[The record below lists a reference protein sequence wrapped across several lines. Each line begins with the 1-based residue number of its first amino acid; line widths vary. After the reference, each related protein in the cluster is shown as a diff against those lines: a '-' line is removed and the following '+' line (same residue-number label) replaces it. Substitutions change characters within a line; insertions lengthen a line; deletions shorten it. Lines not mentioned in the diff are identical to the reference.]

1 MQMLTTR
8 VTERLGIRYPIVQA
22 GMAGGTTT
30 PELVAAVS
38 DAGGLGTLGAGYMSG
53 DRIREAIR
61 AVRERTDRPFAV
73 NLFIPEPFEEDSE
86 RIEQAQ
92 KRLDRFRREMC
103 LPASPDPGKYRE
115 SFEEQISVVLEER
128 VPVFSFTFGVLPSEW
143 VERLKRQGTVL
154 IGTATT
160 VEEGAVLEESGVDM
174 VVAQGS
180 EAGGHRGTFSGS
192 VEKGLVGLMALV
204 PQMADRVRIPVIA
217 AGGIMDGRGLA
228 ASLMLGAEAVQMG
241 TAFLTCRESG
251 ANPVYRDAVRKGR
264 DDGTVLTRSFSG
276 RYARGLRNRFVVEME
291 KYEEEW
297 PDYPIQNALTKD
309 IRREAARRG
318 NPDLMSLWAG
328 QSASLSRSLPAA
340 ELIRNV
346 VREAQDR
353 LKEKR

>member
-1 MQMLTTR
+1 MLTTR
-8 VTERLGIRYPIVQA
+8 VTQLLGIRYPIIQA

-38 DAGGLGTLGAGYMSG
+38 EAGGLGTLGAGYMSP
-53 DRIREAIR
+53 DRMREAIR
-61 AVRERTDRPFAV
+61 AIRKRTDRPFAV
-73 NLFIPEPFEEDSE
+73 NLFIPEPFEEDRD
-86 RIEQAQ
+86 RIEKAQ
-92 KRLDRFRREMC
+92 RRLDRFRREMC

-143 VERLKRQGTVL
+143 VERLKGQGTVL

-160 VEEGAVLEESGVDM
+160 VEEGAILEASGVDM

-180 EAGGHRGTFSGS
+180 EAGGHRGTFTGS
-192 VEKGLVGLMALV
+192 AAKGMVGLMSLV
-204 PQMADRVRIPVIA
+204 PQMVDRIRIPVIA

-228 ASLMLGAEAVQMG
+228 ASLMLGAEGVQMG

-251 ANPVYRDAVRKGR
+251 ANSVYRDAVRKGR

-276 RYARGLRNRFVVEME
+276 KYARGLRNRFVSEME

-297 PDYPIQNALTKD
+297 PDYPVQNALTRD

-328 QSASLSRSLPAA
+328 QSASLSRSLPAG
-340 ELIRNV
+340 ELVRNV
-346 VREAQDR
+346 VREAQD
-353 LKEKR
+353 LLQGKR